1 MCGIAGFL
9 GRPRTDEA
17 EICARLAQALAHRGP
32 DGEGIEHLDAG
43 EGRRLALV
51 HRRLSIIDLSEMG
64 RQPMRDPKN
73 GNWVVFNGE
82 IFNFKALRAALEAEG
97 ESFVSHSDTE
107 VLLKLYARRG
117 LDMLGLIQGMFAFA
131 LWDASKRT
139 LVLGVDPLGIKPL
152 YWCRE
157 QNNRFAFASE
167 IRALIASGLVE
178 PRLDL
183 RGIDGFFA
191 YGAVQGPL
199 TAVRGV
205 SLLPGGHY
213 LQVSPDGSASEP
225 RRYWAPRAGGGDS
238 RSDEALEDLPSL
250 LSLVAKE
257 HLESDVPVGLFLSG
271 GIDSSA
277 LATLCVRQGSGI
289 KSFSVS
295 FEEKVWSEGVDAAET
310 AGVLG
315 LDHTDVRLTA
325 DEMLAMM
332 PKSLDAL
339 DQPTIDGT
347 NVYVISRAVRDAGVK
362 VVLSGQ
368 GGDELFGGYSTF
380 RDVPR
385 LSRLRRGAEVLPR
398 GAVRLAASAVRSV
411 RRLYREVPGRL
422 EGLLSGESNV
432 VDSYLLL
439 RGLLPLE
446 NRRKLLGQGADWGGT
461 CGLLAETHA
470 RLRREV
476 DGLDDG
482 NAVSHLE
489 IDRYLGQMLL
499 RDGDVMGMSQGLE
512 IRVPFLDRRVV
523 DAVLRLPSS
532 MKLIAGRKKPLLVD
546 SVGHPFLRTVESRRK
561 RGFSLPMTEWLR
573 GALKTSTAEIVCDR
587 ASSSAAGLNHD
598 AAVGLWQSFLERR
611 PGVTWP
617 RVWSLV
623 VLKTWCMK
631 NRVSA

>member
-9 GRPRTDEA
+9 GRLRTDEA
-17 EICARLAQALAHRGP
+17 QICARLAKALAHRGP
-32 DGEGIEHLDAG
+32 DGEGIERLDAG
-43 EGRRLALV
+43 EGHSLALV

-64 RQPMRDPKN
+64 RQPMRDPNN
-73 GNWVVFNGE
+73 GNWIVFNGE
-82 IFNFKALRAALEAEG
+82 IFNFKALRAELETAG

-117 LDMLGLIQGMFAFA
+117 PDMLGSIQGMFAFA
-131 LWDASKRT
+131 LWDALKRT
-139 LVLGVDPLGIKPL
+139 LILAVDPLGIKPL
-152 YWCRE
+152 YWCRD
-157 QNNRFAFASE
+157 QSNRFSFASE
-167 IRALIASGLVE
+167 IRALIAGALVE

-183 RGIDGFFA
+183 RAIDGFLA

-205 SLLPGGHY
+205 NLLPGGHY
-213 LQVSPDGSASEP
+213 LQVTSDGSASEP
-225 RRYWAPRAGGGDS
+225 LRYWTPAVGAADS
-238 RSDEALEDLPSL
+238 RGDEDLSAL
-250 LSLVAKE
+250 LGLVSKE
-257 HLESDVPVGLFLSG
+257 HLVSDVPVGLFLSG

-277 LATLCVRQGSGI
+277 LAALCIRQGRGI

-295 FEEKVWSEGVDAAET
+295 FEETAWSEGEDAAET
-310 AGVLG
+310 ARVLG
-315 LDHTDVRLTA
+315 LDHADVRLTA

-347 NVYVISRAVRDAGVK
+347 NVYVISHAVREAGVK

-385 LSRLRRGAEVLPR
+385 LSRLRRGAEALPR
-398 GAVRLAASAVRSV
+398 GTSRFAASAVRSV

-422 EGLLSGESNV
+422 EGLLDGEANV

-446 NRRKLLGQGADWGGT
+446 NRRKLLGPAADWGGA
-461 CGLLAETHA
+461 CGLPAETHA

-476 DGLDDG
+476 EGLDDG
-482 NAVSHLE
+482 NVVSHLE

-523 DAVLRLPSS
+523 DAVLRIPSS
-532 MKLIAGRKKPLLVD
+532 KKLIPGRKKPLLID

-573 GALKTSTAEIVCDR
+573 GSLKTSVEEIICDR

-598 AAVGLWQSFLERR
+598 AVTGLWRSFIERR

-623 VLKTWCMK
+623 VLKTWCKK
-631 NRVSA
+631 NGVSA